1 MQGLSRSQCLKAAWT
16 TCLISGAHMV
26 LVEQSCPL
34 IYTEEARKHETF
46 SRKLKGAAC
55 LNVLCLVLSQLSF
68 TT

>member
-1 MQGLSRSQCLKAAWT
+1 MLEGSLDDL
-16 TCLISGAHMV
+16 LDPGGPHGVSGE
-26 LVEQSCPL
+26 LTLQSCPL

-55 LNVLCLVLSQLSF
+55 LNAVLCLVLSQLSF